1 MTPISSRER
10 IEILDVLRGL
20 ALFGIITANMRA
32 FNSPQAAYFD
42 HSLMWQGVGDR
53 IAQGFI
59 DLFVTGKFVTL
70 FSLLFGIGFAVQ
82 MERAD
87 ARGVASRLFYVR
99 RLIVLLIIG
108 LAHGFLLWWGD
119 ILAPYALMG
128 GLLLLFRK
136 RSQGTILIWAVIF
149 YAWPMMLMGA
159 AMAAHS
165 AGVAIPKPPHP
176 TPEELQ
182 RVIQIFANGT
192 YAEMLRVRV
201 KEMAFNGIALV
212 FFYPRVLGLFLF
224 GLWVW
229 RAGIIRNLAQYEP
242 VLRRCRNWGLVVGLV
257 GNAAVL
263 AMFEIW
269 RPNPTEF
276 TREGF
281 VVGIAGSIAI
291 PALSLFYASSVI
303 LLSREETWRR
313 VLHPFGAIGRT
324 ALSNYLLQSVICTTL
339 YNSWGFGL
347 FGKVGPLAGLIPTI
361 LIYSA
366 QVPLSSWWTA
376 RFSFGPME
384 WIWRTLT
391 YGRLQ
396 ALSRPAA
403 VQTS

>member
-1 MTPISSRER
+1 MTPITSRER
-10 IEILDVLRGL
+10 IEVLDVLRGL

-42 HSLMWQGVGDR
+42 HSLMWQGAGDR
-53 IAQGFI
+53 IAQGFT

-99 RLIVLLIIG
+99 RLTVLLIIG

-128 GLLLLFRK
+128 IFLLLFRK
-136 RSQGTILIWAVIF
+136 RSQSTILIWAAIF
-149 YAWPMMLMGA
+149 YAWPMVLMGA
-159 AMAAHS
+159 AMAAHA
-165 AGVAIPKPPHP
+165 AGVAIPVPPQP

-182 RVIQIFANGT
+182 RIIQVFANGT
-192 YAEMLRVRV
+192 YTEMLLVRV
-201 KEMAFNGIALV
+201 KDMAFNGFGLV

-224 GLWVW
+224 GLWAW
-229 RAGIIRNLAQYEP
+229 RAGVILNLAQYEP
-242 VLRRCRNWGLVVGLV
+242 VLRRCRIWGLVVGVV
-257 GNAAVL
+257 GNTAVV
-263 AMFEIW
+263 AMLEIW
-269 RPNPTEF
+269 HPNPAEL
-276 TREGF
+276 TREGYL
-281 VVGIAGSIAI
+281 VGIASSIAV
-291 PALSLFYASSVI
+291 PALSLFYASSVL
-303 LLSREETWRR
+303 LLSREGTWRR
-313 VLHPFGAIGRT
+313 VFRPFGSIGRT

-366 QVPLSSWWTA
+366 QVPLSKWWTT

-391 YGRLQ
+391 YGRLRP
-396 ALSRPAA
+396 LSRPAA
-403 VQTS
+403 IQTS